1 MLSAVKLTVKIGVA
15 LVIELSDDVP
25 VGLAEIIV
33 LMGGPAPVPNALDDF
48 EPIEP
53 ASPVRLSE
61 VPPSWAYCPP
71 SPRWHAN
78 KPCPELHV
86 PPEQTI

>member
-25 VGLAEIIV
+25 VGPPEIIM

-53 ASPVRLSE
+53 ASLVRMSDLTNAGGAFGSGS
-61 VPPSWAYCPP
+61 V
-71 SPRWHAN
+71 
-78 KPCPELHV
+78 
-86 PPEQTI
+86 